1 MIDFVKFEIKNVE
14 LSQFL
19 DNPLLRDNWKI
30 EIDNETA
37 VVESY
42 RCEYKNLFLKIYE
55 ERKTLIAKGSLPKIA
70 NGKNNVDLSF
80 KEITKLFRYLKEDLF
95 IDPSKSI
102 LRNIEFGLNIEIPKS
117 PNDILDKF
125 LMYRTNPFIPMR
137 SNSTRHKF
145 GGVESNL
152 SQFRIKIYDKGKQM
166 DLEENLM
173 RIEIKV
179 NKMQFFKTH
188 KIRIKHLSNLADK
201 TVLEGL
207 GSILIEIYGSILK
220 CCKINTETLKPK
232 YQELMK
238 SGCYPSYWT
247 KLHKEDSQRCF
258 RKRKLFIKLQNEN
271 RLESLHNLIQNR
283 ISKKWQYLLNQSEG
297 MILKSDE
304 NLPLLKA
311 PIIRTELEASKTK
324 NDENLPLAFSVNFH
338 HFYFST
344 EWQQKLLYW
353 IDYLSRILKT

>member
-1 MIDFVKFEIKNVE
+1 MCI
-14 LSQFL
+14 
-19 DNPLLRDNWKI
+19 RD
-30 EIDNETA
+30 
-37 VVESY
+37 
-42 RCEYKNLFLKIYE
+42 R
-55 ERKTLIAKGSLPKIA
+55 
-70 NGKNNVDLSF
+70 
-80 KEITKLFRYLKEDLF
+80 
-95 IDPSKSI
+95 
-102 LRNIEFGLNIEIPKS
+102 
-117 PNDILDKF
+117 
-125 LMYRTNPFIPMR
+125 
-137 SNSTRHKF
+137 
-145 GGVESNL
+145 
-152 SQFRIKIYDKGKQM
+152 
-166 DLEENLM
+166 
-173 RIEIKV
+173 
-179 NKMQFFKTH
+179 
-188 KIRIKHLSNLADK
+188 
-201 TVLEGL
+201 
-207 GSILIEIYGSILK
+207 
-220 CCKINTETLKPK
+220 INTETLKPK